1 MKSSQ
6 YNTLI
11 EKEDGSLLLFN
22 GMTNAI
28 LKVEKK
34 NVDKIKKILSGKIKI
49 DKDIEILKKGGFII
63 EDDKDELSDIIAKYK
78 KFQFSNDYFHLT
90 VTMTTNCNFN
100 CKYCYQN
107 QAKEISIKPFKIR
120 NIKENTIDSII
131 TLVKEKIEEK
141 KPKIFSVTFWGGEPL
156 LEKEKI
162 KELSEKIKKISEKEK
177 VEYDAFIITNGYLLD
192 EITIKELKD
201 SGIKKLIIT
210 LDGTEEEHNKLR
222 LLKNGKGT
230 FKKIYENIKNASKEI
245 FVKIRINVFPHNIES
260 IKRLIDK
267 ISEDRLKVEI
277 DLRQGEMGDNKKLKS
292 FTLKEF
298 AKIES
303 ELYNYIIEKIDYY
316 NFNPFLK
323 INQAR
328 CDATSINSLVI
339 DADGKLYK
347 CWGEIGGISK
357 EIGELKENGKMKLN
371 YRKNIWLAIDPF
383 DEECKSCKVL
393 PYCMGGCI
401 LGKVLAEK
409 YGVIE
414 YGRERCLPIKYNLE
428 EMILLTEKTYGR
440 RKNGIRK

>member
-1 MKSSQ
+1 MKASR
-6 YNTLI
+6 YNTII

-22 GMTNAI
+22 GITNAI

-34 NVDKIKKILSGKIKI
+34 NAERIKKILNGKLENEEEIS
-49 DKDIEILKKGGFII
+49 ILKKGGFII
-63 EDDKDELSDIIAKYK
+63 ENDRDELSDIIAKYK
-78 KFQFSNDYFHLT
+78 KFQFSNEYFHLT
-90 VTMTTNCNFN
+90 ITMTTNCNFN
-100 CKYCYQN
+100 CKYCYQS
-107 QAKEISIKPFKIR
+107 QAKEISQKPFQIN
-120 NIKENTIDSII
+120 NIKKQTIDSII
-131 TLVKEKIEEK
+131 MLVKEKIKEK

-156 LEKEKI
+156 LEKNKI
-162 KELSEKIKKISEKEK
+162 LKISKNIKNICEKENI
-177 VEYDAFIITNGYLLD
+177 EYDAFIITNGYLLN
-192 EITIKELKD
+192 ETTIKELKKA
-201 SGIKKLIIT
+201 GVGKLIIT

-222 LLKNGKGT
+222 ILKNGNGT
-230 FKKIYENIKNASKEI
+230 FEKIYENIKKASKEI
-245 FVKIRINVFPHNIES
+245 FVKIRINVFPHNVNS

-267 ISEDRLKVEI
+267 ISEDNLKVEI
-277 DLRQGEMGDNKKLKS
+277 DLRQGEMADNNKLKS

-298 AKIES
+298 AKVES
-303 ELYNYIIEKIDYY
+303 ELYNYIIEKIEYY
-316 NFNPFLK
+316 NFNPFVR

-328 CDATSINSLVI
+328 CDATSVNSLVI

-357 EIGELKENGKMKLN
+357 EIGELKENGKVELN
-371 YRKNIWLAIDPF
+371 HRKNIWLALEPF
-383 DEECKSCKVL
+383 DEECKNCKVL

-428 EMILLTEKTYGR
+428 EMIVLTEKTYRR